1 MITTCLVTGLGM
13 RLMSRSRKPRT
24 APQGD
29 VPDPDSGK
37 TSATLLDRVRDWRDH
52 PAWMAFFERYNPLL
66 RRWCGRF
73 GLDADTSDDLC
84 QRIWV
89 ELMARMRTF
98 RYDPSRGYR
107 NWLWRLFRS
116 RAIDLLRKRR
126 SISLSSLDNFSVEA
140 MLPTFPDPEA
150 REDTAEAKGKA
161 ESLILHRLATEAQ
174 EAVRSRVDPE
184 TWRAYWCVAIE
195 DRPFR
200 ETAETLGKTYT
211 AIYNGYK
218 RVDRMLRIEGER
230 RLAALLAS
238 GPQSSDPGQ
247 R

>member
-1 MITTCLVTGLGM
+1 MA
-13 RLMSRSRKPRT
+13 RSRKSQIV
-24 APQGD
+24 PQAD
-29 VPDPDSGK
+29 VPEPEDGL
-37 TSATLLDRVRDWRDH
+37 TSPTLLDRVRDWRDH

-73 GLDADTSDDLC
+73 GLDADASDEVC
-84 QRIWV
+84 QRVWV

-98 RYDPSRGYR
+98 RYDPSRGFR

-126 SISLSSLDNFSVEA
+126 TSALPSVDELPLEA
-140 MLPTFPDPEA
+140 MLPPFPDA
-150 REDTAEAKGKA
+150 KASEDTAETKEKGD
-161 ESLILHRLATEAQ
+161 SLVLHRLAIDAQ
-174 EAVRSRVDPE
+174 DAVRSRVEPD
-184 TWRAYWCVAIE
+184 TWRAYWFVAIE

-200 ETAETLGKTYT
+200 EAAESLGKTYT
-211 AIYNGYK
+211 AVYNGYK

-230 RLAALLAS
+230 RLAALLVPGS
-238 GPQSSDPGQ
+238 PESDSRQ